1 MVFVT
6 LSEKR
11 RERGEERGGRELLHI
26 GIAAP
31 AFIRWKNVPTGY
43 VRMVQNAAYSDP
55 DNSLRMGVHARLLQ

>member
-43 VRMVQNAAYSDP
+43 V
-55 DNSLRMGVHARLLQ
+55 